1 MRRLV
6 YAAQSA
12 AKVKLQVTYEPY
24 QRYASSGVK
33 TAKVS
38 GDDLLD
44 ALKKMCDNMSLYL
57 DSEYIEE
64 DDMSAEEIIDRI
76 SGSNGD
82 GCDFIY
88 SIKDLTNGKI
98 LFEEDGYAEED
109 WDD

>member
-6 YAAQSA
+6 CAASSA

-24 QRYASSGVK
+24 ERFTRSGVK

-38 GDDLLD
+38 GDDLLS
-44 ALKKMCDNMSLYL
+44 ALKKMCDNMTLYL
-57 DSEYIEE
+57 DSESIEE
-64 DDMSAEEIIDRI
+64 DDMSAEEVIDSIGR
-76 SGSNGD
+76 SNGD

-88 SIKDLTNGKI
+88 SIKDLTNGKA
-98 LFEEDGYAEED
+98 LFDEGWYAEED